1 MTSDDEIPER
11 FQRILER
18 IAHSISETQRLNAP
32 VAVKPE
38 WWSIQIFIAIDSGL
52 HRFEEIQNRLSVARN
67 ILTDCL
73 NTMVKLGI
81 IVKQECSVAPR
92 RFEYFI
98 DDGDGGTA
106 GQPAMVPV

>member
-18 IAHSISETQRLNAP
+18 IAHSISETH
-32 VAVKPE
+32 
-38 WWSIQIFIAIDSGL
+38 SGL

-81 IVKQECSVAPR
+81 IVKQEYSVSPR

-98 DDGDGGTA
+98 GDGGTA

>member
-11 FQRILER
+11 FQRIIER

-81 IVKQECSVAPR
+81 IVKQEYSVSPR

-98 DDGDGGTA
+98 GDGGTA

>member
-1 MTSDDEIPER
+1 
-11 FQRILER
+11 
-18 IAHSISETQRLNAP
+18 
-32 VAVKPE
+32 
-38 WWSIQIFIAIDSGL
+38 
-52 HRFEEIQNRLSVARN
+52 
-67 ILTDCL
+67 
-73 NTMVKLGI
+73 MVKLGI

>member
-1 MTSDDEIPER
+1 MTSDDEIPVR
-11 FQRILER
+11 LQRILER

-38 WWSIQIFIAIDSGL
+38 WWSIQIFVAIESGL
-52 HRFEEIQNRLSVARN
+52 HRFDEIQNRLSVARN
-67 ILTDCL
+67 ILTDRL

-81 IVKQECSVAPR
+81 IVKQEYSAAPR

>member
-81 IVKQECSVAPR
+81 IVKQEYSVSPR

-98 DDGDGGTA
+98 GDGGTA

>member
-18 IAHSISETQRLNAP
+18 IAHSVSETQRLNAP

-38 WWSIQIFIAIDSGL
+38 WWSIQIFVAIESGL
-52 HRFEEIQNRLSVARN
+52 HRFEEIQNRLSIPHN
-67 ILTDCL
+67 ILIDRL

-81 IVKQECSVAPR
+81 IVKQEYSTAPR
-92 RFEYFI
+92 RVEYFI
-98 DDGDGGTA
+98 NDGDGGTA

>member
-1 MTSDDEIPER
+1 MTSDEEIPER
-11 FQRILER
+11 LQRILER

-38 WWSIQIFIAIDSGL
+38 WWSIQIFVAIESGL
-52 HRFEEIQNRLSVARN
+52 HRFEEIQNRLSVSPH
-67 ILTDCL
+67 ILTDRL

-81 IVKQECSVAPR
+81 IVKQEYSVSPR
-92 RFEYFI
+92 RVEYFVN
-98 DDGDGGTA
+98 DVDGGTA

>member
-18 IAHSISETQRLNAP
+18 IGNSVS
-32 VAVKPE
+32 
-38 WWSIQIFIAIDSGL
+38 
-52 HRFEEIQNRLSVARN
+52 EIQQVNTKVVIQPDPLSIEIFLAIESGIHRPDQLQKFIGISRT
-67 ILTDCL
+67 ILLRRL
-73 NTMVKLGI
+73 NTMESIGI
-81 IVKQECSVAPR
+81 LVKQEYSVSPR

-98 DDGDGGTA
+98 GDGGTA

>member
-1 MTSDDEIPER
+1 MVEHPD
-11 FQRILER
+11 
-18 IAHSISETQRLNAP
+18 
-32 VAVKPE
+32 
-38 WWSIQIFIAIDSGL
+38 FIAIDSGL

-81 IVKQECSVAPR
+81 IVKQEYSVSPR

-98 DDGDGGTA
+98 GDGGTA

>member
-1 MTSDDEIPER
+1 MTSEDEIPER
-11 FQRILER
+11 LQRIFER

-38 WWSIQIFIAIDSGL
+38 WWSIQIFVAIESGL
-52 HRFEEIQNRLSVARN
+52 HSFEEIQNRLSVAHN
-67 ILTDCL
+67 ILIDQL

-81 IVKQECSVAPR
+81 IVKQEYSVSPR
-92 RFEYFI
+92 RVEYFI
-98 DDGDGGTA
+98 NDVDGGTA

>member
-18 IAHSISETQRLNAP
+18 IAHSVSETQRLNAP

-38 WWSIQIFIAIDSGL
+38 WWSIQIFVAIESGL
-52 HRFEEIQNRLSVARN
+52 HRFDEIQNRLSVARN
-67 ILTDCL
+67 ILTDRL

-81 IVKQECSVAPR
+81 IVRQKCSASPH

>member
-18 IAHSISETQRLNAP
+18 IAHSIGETQRLNAP

-38 WWSIQIFIAIDSGL
+38 WWSVQIFIAIDSGL

-67 ILTDCL
+67 ILTDRL
-73 NTMVKLGI
+73 NTMVNLGI
-81 IVKQECSVAPR
+81 IAKQEFSVSPR
-92 RFEYFI
+92 RVEYFI
-98 DDGDGGTA
+98 NDGDGGSA

>member
-1 MTSDDEIPER
+1 MTSDDEIPKR
-11 FQRILER
+11 LQRILER

-81 IVKQECSVAPR
+81 IVKQEYSVSPR

-98 DDGDGGTA
+98 GDGGTA

>member
-11 FQRILER
+11 LQRILER
-18 IAHSISETQRLNAP
+18 IAHSISETQRLNSP

-38 WWSIQIFIAIDSGL
+38 WWSIQIFVAIESGL

-81 IVKQECSVAPR
+81 IVKQEYSVSPR

-98 DDGDGGTA
+98 GDGGTA